1 MVLVGIGSV
10 PLRQELGNRVVLRDG
25 GEFELLHRIIVQFVY
40 FDTYGVRSVRVGRLL
55 RLAALVG
62 RLEEHSALDS
72 RSDIA
77 GQIASDE
84 SSGGRE
90 AIEEVL
96 ILGKAGLEHGVGEL
110 DVLSQEKVS
119 RDLGRSAGGYV
130 NPKRDDVAQP
140 GDLADAGR
148 FLIKPFPILVI
159 IISRNK

>member
-84 SSGGRE
+84 SSGGHE
-90 AIEEVL
+90 AIEEVF
-96 ILGKAGLEHGVGEL
+96 IIGKASIKHGVGEL
-110 DVLSQEKVS
+110 RALDK
-119 RDLGRSAGGYV
+119 
-130 NPKRDDVAQP
+130 
-140 GDLADAGR
+140 
-148 FLIKPFPILVI
+148 
-159 IISRNK
+159 